1 MAWWAWLIIWTV
13 LVLALVG
20 MLAWLGY
27 RLFKKGVA
35 VLRELEQLTDKVAR
49 LNENVEQLAPEEPA
63 DRAIL
68 LGYAEVARRRELHL
82 ERKAEL
88 KQARRDAR
96 IKRGKLLV
104 NPETIP
110 TLRKWTD
117 AR

>member
-1 MAWWAWLIIWTV
+1 MAWWAWLIIWVV
-13 LVLALVG
+13 LGLGFLG

-27 RLFKKGVA
+27 RLFRKGLGVMDA
-35 VLRELEQLTDKVAR
+35 LGELSDKVAR
-49 LNENVEQLAPEEPA
+49 LNENVEKLAPEEPT

-68 LGYAEVARRRELHL
+68 LGYAETARRRELHL

-88 KQARRDAR
+88 KQARREAR

-110 TLRKWTD
+110 TIRKWTN

>member
-27 RLFKKGVA
+27 RLFRKFMA
-35 VLRELEQLTDKVAR
+35 AMHELELLSDKVAR
-49 LNENVEQLAPEEPA
+49 LNENVEELAPEEPA

-68 LGYAEVARRRELHL
+68 LGYVEVSRRREIHL

-88 KQARRDAR
+88 KQARREAR

-110 TLRKWTD
+110 TLRKWTN

>member
-1 MAWWAWLIIWTV
+1 MQWWAWLIIWVV
-13 LVLALVG
+13 LGLGFFG

-27 RLFKKGVA
+27 RLFRKFMA
-35 VLRELEQLTDKVAR
+35 AMHELELLSDKVAR
-49 LNENVEQLAPEEPA
+49 LSENVEELAPEEPT

-68 LGYAEVARRRELHL
+68 LGYAEVARRRELHQ

-88 KQARRDAR
+88 KQARREAR

-110 TLRKWTD
+110 TIRKWTN